1 MLVNFFSPIHKD
13 FLTIFGGGEPNV
25 VNINEEIKKGI
36 DNNDA
41 NAYMTGKGEKSVFFC
56 LPKYIGETT
65 YYGYNL
71 SNLLKN

>member
-1 MLVNFFSPIHKD
+1 M
-13 FLTIFGGGEPNV
+13 
-25 VNINEEIKKGI
+25 NINEEIKKGI

-65 YYGYNL
+65 NSGYNL
-71 SNLLKN
+71 CNLLKN